1 MTANIEQHLWVERY
15 RPKKIADCALPK
27 RLKDY
32 FQSMVDEGQIS
43 NLLLYG
49 TPGTGKTSAA
59 RALCN
64 ELNMDTLVINCSEN
78 GNIDTLRTTIR
89 DFASTISLMGNTK
102 CVILDEA
109 DGFASMNV
117 QQGLRNF
124 IEEFSANCRFIFTAN
139 YANKIIDP
147 LKSRTVQV
155 DFSLTKEEKL
165 EVLKQFDAR
174 VKAILDENKIVYD
187 PKVLAQ
193 LIIKYF
199 PDMRKCLNELQHL
212 TRGGELDASK
222 MKLLSGDTIKEIYR
236 FIKENKFSEMRKWVS
251 MNPDIDFAM
260 LSKMMWS
267 HVDEYVKPDSIPQ
280 FLLFI
285 NKYQVSDAM
294 VADKEINL
302 AAFLT
307 ECMIDVEMR

>member
-32 FQSMVDEGQIS
+32 FQSMVDSGNIEHLMCCGS
-43 NLLLYG
+43 AG
-49 TPGTGKTSAA
+49 VGKTSVA

-64 ELNMDTLVINCSEN
+64 ELNMDTLIINCSEN

-109 DGFASMNV
+109 DGSSNAV
-117 QQGLRNF
+117 QQGLRTF

-174 VKAILDENKIVYD
+174 VKAILDENRIAYD

-222 MKLLSGDTIKEIYR
+222 MKLLSGDTIREIYR

-285 NKYQVSDAM
+285 NKYQVSDSM

>member
-49 TPGTGKTSAA
+49 GPGTGKTSAA

-64 ELNMDTLVINCSEN
+64 ELNMDTLIINCSEN

-174 VKAILDENKIVYD
+174 VKSILRIRS
-187 PKVLAQ
+187 
-193 LIIKYF
+193 F
-199 PDMRKCLNELQHL
+199 
-212 TRGGELDASK
+212 
-222 MKLLSGDTIKEIYR
+222 
-236 FIKENKFSEMRKWVS
+236 
-251 MNPDIDFAM
+251 
-260 LSKMMWS
+260 
-267 HVDEYVKPDSIPQ
+267 
-280 FLLFI
+280 
-285 NKYQVSDAM
+285 
-294 VADKEINL
+294 
-302 AAFLT
+302 
-307 ECMIDVEMR
+307 MIRRC

>member
-32 FQSMVDEGQIS
+32 FQSMVDAGNIEHLMMCGS
-43 NLLLYG
+43 
-49 TPGTGKTSAA
+49 PGVGKTACSK
-59 RALCN
+59 ALCN

-102 CVILDEA
+102 CVILDEC
-109 DGFASMNV
+109 DGMSQTAM
-117 QQGLRNF
+117 QGLRNF

-174 VKAILDENKIVYD
+174 VKAILEENHIVYD

-193 LIIKYF
+193 LIINYF

-222 MKLLSGDTIKEIYR
+222 MKMLSGDTIREIYG
-236 FIKENKFSEMRKWVS
+236 FIKEKKFSEMRKWVAL
-251 MNPDIDFAM
+251 NPDIDFAM

-267 HVDEYVKPDSIPQ
+267 HVDEYVKPDAIPQ

-285 NKYQVSDAM
+285 NKYQVSDSM

>member
-32 FQSMVDEGQIS
+32 FQSMVDSGNIEHLMCCGS
-43 NLLLYG
+43 AG
-49 TPGTGKTSAA
+49 VGKTSVA

-64 ELNMDTLVINCSEN
+64 ELNMDTLIINCSEN

-102 CVILDEA
+102 CVILDEC
-109 DGFASMNV
+109 DGLTQAAM
-117 QQGLRNF
+117 QGLRNF

-165 EVLKQFDAR
+165 EVLRQFDAR

-222 MKLLSGDTIKEIYR
+222 MKMLSGDTIKEIYR

-285 NKYQVSDAM
+285 NKYQVSDTM

>member
-15 RPKKIADCALPK
+15 RPKTIKDCALPK

-32 FQSMVDEGQIS
+32 FQSMVDSGNIEHLMCCGS
-43 NLLLYG
+43 AG
-49 TPGTGKTSAA
+49 VGKTSVA

-64 ELNMDTLVINCSEN
+64 ELNMDTLIINCSEN

-89 DFASTISLMGNTK
+89 DFASTISLISNTK
-102 CVILDEA
+102 CVILDEC
-109 DGFASMNV
+109 DGLTQAAM
-117 QQGLRNF
+117 QGLRNF

-174 VKAILDENKIVYD
+174 VKSILDENKIIYD